1 MAMADQDLWHVI
13 NSINTTE
20 FHFIFSVCACGNMVW
35 LISLH
40 QIRCVTIIDHNGIFQ
55 CRWASLDDHFFT
67 GIATPKSKYY
77 HYQYLSFIY
86 LAQIEMDT

>member
-1 MAMADQDLWHVI
+1 MAMADQDFWHVI
-13 NSINTTE
+13 N
-20 FHFIFSVCACGNMVW
+20 HFIFSVCACGNMVW

-77 HYQYLSFIY
+77 RYQFIFYLFS
-86 LAQIEMDT
+86 IENVHCLVTRYTY